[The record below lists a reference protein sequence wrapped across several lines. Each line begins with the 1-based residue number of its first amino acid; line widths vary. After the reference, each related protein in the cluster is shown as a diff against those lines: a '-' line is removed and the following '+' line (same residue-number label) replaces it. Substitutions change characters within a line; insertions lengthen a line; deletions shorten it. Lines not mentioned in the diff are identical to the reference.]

1 MRSNDTPT
9 ITRFLT
15 EHPLLNRAWYG
26 RVGGVRCRDE
36 DGETPLHVA
45 SINNAEELIKLLLA
59 HGSDP
64 TTRDLQDRLPYNLC
78 STKEARMAYREY
90 REEHPDQWATGS
102 VWTVGTTGRAA
113 PYPSR

>member
-1 MRSNDTPT
+1 M
-9 ITRFLT
+9 
-15 EHPLLNRAWYG
+15 
-26 RVGGVRCRDE
+26 GGVRCRDE

-113 PYPSR
+113 PCPSR